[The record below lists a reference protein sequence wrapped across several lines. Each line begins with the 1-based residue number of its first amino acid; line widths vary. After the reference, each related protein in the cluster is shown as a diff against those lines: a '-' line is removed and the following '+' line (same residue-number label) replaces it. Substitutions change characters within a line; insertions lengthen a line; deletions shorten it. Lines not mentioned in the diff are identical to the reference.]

1 MNPVR
6 VALWIVIAISIF
18 IVSLIIHKEFLKRSI
33 FQEIYGKYKGN
44 LEKKVKE
51 ENWFV
56 SKYGVIEN
64 RSFLYKIDRLITMS
78 GLKKTFPHLS
88 GEVFIGILFI
98 SLITTAIL
106 VSNLAGN
113 VFLGLFVALAVVT
126 AEFLVVIFLSGRT
139 YNQIEEDTSLFI
151 SILSN
156 HAKGSSDIVTIMT
169 RTLPSMDGPIREL
182 IKKFLLDAEKT
193 GDIDIAFDVMKES
206 VDNRTFQTIIVNLK
220 NCMHSIILQSKSQL
234 KAIYKDNA
242 DTIEGNCDTT
252 LFLGG
257 KEKTTLKEMEEL
269 LGKETIDLYNTS
281 DTRGTQQSYGMN
293 YQKTGKSLMSQDEIA
308 VMDGGKCIM
317 QLRGVRPFFSDKYDI
332 TKHKQYKYLADY
344 DSKNTFD
351 IEKYVKNLHVAVIKD
366 EDVVDVADDLGTIE

>member
-6 VALWIVIAISIF
+6 IALWIVIAISIF

-88 GEVFIGILFI
+88 VEVFIGILFI
-98 SLITTAIL
+98 SLIATAIL

-182 IKKFLLDAEKT
+182 IKKFLLDAEKS

-220 NCMHSIILQSKSQL
+220 NCMHYQANYEEVLQQMMNQVAEAMSAREERKNILFSMKITLVSISIMSVIIVALIGKGIGVDV
-234 KAIYKDNA
+234 KAIL
-242 DTIEGNCDTT
+242 TGNMAGQFILFITGLLYLFVTT
-252 LFLGG
+252 KLF
-257 KEKTTLKEMEEL
+257 
-269 LGKETIDLYNTS
+269 
-281 DTRGTQQSYGMN
+281 
-293 YQKTGKSLMSQDEIA
+293 
-308 VMDGGKCIM
+308 
-317 QLRGVRPFFSDKYDI
+317 GVDK
-332 TKHKQYKYLADY
+332 
-344 DSKNTFD
+344 
-351 IEKYVKNLHVAVIKD
+351 
-366 EDVVDVADDLGTIE
+366 

>member
-6 VALWIVIAISIF
+6 VALWIVIASSIF

-113 VFLGLFVALAVVT
+113 VFLGLFIALAVVT

-139 YNQIEEDTSLFI
+139 YDQIEEDTSLFI

-193 GDIDIAFDVMKES
+193 GDIDVAFDVMKES

-220 NCMHSIILQSKSQL
+220 NCMHYQANYEEVLQQMMNQVAEAMSAREERKNILFSMKITLVSISIMSVIIVALIGKGIGIDV
-234 KAIYKDNA
+234 KAIL
-242 DTIEGNCDTT
+242 TGNMAGQFILFITGLLYLFVTT
-252 LFLGG
+252 KLF
-257 KEKTTLKEMEEL
+257 
-269 LGKETIDLYNTS
+269 
-281 DTRGTQQSYGMN
+281 
-293 YQKTGKSLMSQDEIA
+293 
-308 VMDGGKCIM
+308 
-317 QLRGVRPFFSDKYDI
+317 GVDK
-332 TKHKQYKYLADY
+332 
-344 DSKNTFD
+344 
-351 IEKYVKNLHVAVIKD
+351 
-366 EDVVDVADDLGTIE
+366 

>member
-6 VALWIVIAISIF
+6 IALWIVIAISIF
-18 IVSLIIHKEFLKRSI
+18 IVSLIIHKDFLKRSI

-88 GEVFIGILFI
+88 GEVFIAILFI
-98 SLITTAIL
+98 SLIVAAIA
-106 VSNLAGN
+106 VSNIAGN
-113 VFLGLFVALAVVT
+113 VFLGLFIALAVVT

-220 NCMHSIILQSKSQL
+220 NCMHYQANYEEVLQQMMNQVAEAMSAREERKNILFSMKITLVSISIMSIIIVALIGKGIGIDV
-234 KAIYKDNA
+234 KAIL
-242 DTIEGNCDTT
+242 TGNMAGQFILFITGLLYLFVTT
-252 LFLGG
+252 KLF
-257 KEKTTLKEMEEL
+257 
-269 LGKETIDLYNTS
+269 
-281 DTRGTQQSYGMN
+281 
-293 YQKTGKSLMSQDEIA
+293 
-308 VMDGGKCIM
+308 
-317 QLRGVRPFFSDKYDI
+317 GVDK
-332 TKHKQYKYLADY
+332 
-344 DSKNTFD
+344 
-351 IEKYVKNLHVAVIKD
+351 
-366 EDVVDVADDLGTIE
+366 

>member
-6 VALWIVIAISIF
+6 IALWIVIAISIF
-18 IVSLIIHKEFLKRSI
+18 IVNLIIHKEFLKRSI

-98 SLITTAIL
+98 SLIATAIL
-106 VSNLAGN
+106 VSNLACN
-113 VFLGLFVALAVVT
+113 VFLGLFIALAVVT

-156 HAKGSSDIVTIMT
+156 HAKGSSDIITIMT

-220 NCMHSIILQSKSQL
+220 NCMHYQANYEEVLQQMMNQVAEAMSAREERKNILFSMKITLVSISIMSVIIVALIGKGIGIDV
-234 KAIYKDNA
+234 KAIL
-242 DTIEGNCDTT
+242 TGNMAGQFILFITGLLYLFVTT
-252 LFLGG
+252 KLF
-257 KEKTTLKEMEEL
+257 
-269 LGKETIDLYNTS
+269 
-281 DTRGTQQSYGMN
+281 
-293 YQKTGKSLMSQDEIA
+293 
-308 VMDGGKCIM
+308 
-317 QLRGVRPFFSDKYDI
+317 GVDK
-332 TKHKQYKYLADY
+332 
-344 DSKNTFD
+344 
-351 IEKYVKNLHVAVIKD
+351 
-366 EDVVDVADDLGTIE
+366 

>member
-6 VALWIVIAISIF
+6 IALWIVIAISIF

-98 SLITTAIL
+98 SLIATAIA
-106 VSNLAGN
+106 VSNIAGN
-113 VFLGLFVALAVVT
+113 VFLGLFIALAVVT

-193 GDIDIAFDVMKES
+193 GDIDVAFDVMKES

-220 NCMHSIILQSKSQL
+220 NCMHYQANYEEVLQQMMNQVAEAMSAREERKNILFSMKITLVSISIMSVIIVALIGKGIGVDV
-234 KAIYKDNA
+234 KAIL
-242 DTIEGNCDTT
+242 TGNMAGQFILFITGLLYLFVTT
-252 LFLGG
+252 KLF
-257 KEKTTLKEMEEL
+257 
-269 LGKETIDLYNTS
+269 
-281 DTRGTQQSYGMN
+281 
-293 YQKTGKSLMSQDEIA
+293 
-308 VMDGGKCIM
+308 
-317 QLRGVRPFFSDKYDI
+317 GVDK
-332 TKHKQYKYLADY
+332 
-344 DSKNTFD
+344 
-351 IEKYVKNLHVAVIKD
+351 
-366 EDVVDVADDLGTIE
+366 

>member
-113 VFLGLFVALAVVT
+113 VFLGLFIALAVVT

-169 RTLPSMDGPIREL
+169 RTLPSMDGPIRDL
-182 IKKFLLDAEKT
+182 ISKFLLDADKT
-193 GDIDIAFDVMKES
+193 GNIDLAFDVMKES

-220 NCMHSIILQSKSQL
+220 NCMHYQANYEEVLQQMMNQVAEAMSAREERKNILFSMKITLVSISIMSVIIVALIGKGIGIDV
-234 KAIYKDNA
+234 KAIL
-242 DTIEGNCDTT
+242 TGNMAGQFILFITGLLYLFVTT
-252 LFLGG
+252 KLF
-257 KEKTTLKEMEEL
+257 
-269 LGKETIDLYNTS
+269 
-281 DTRGTQQSYGMN
+281 
-293 YQKTGKSLMSQDEIA
+293 
-308 VMDGGKCIM
+308 
-317 QLRGVRPFFSDKYDI
+317 GVDK
-332 TKHKQYKYLADY
+332 
-344 DSKNTFD
+344 
-351 IEKYVKNLHVAVIKD
+351 
-366 EDVVDVADDLGTIE
+366 

>member
-33 FQEIYGKYKGN
+33 FQEIYRKYKGN

-113 VFLGLFVALAVVT
+113 VFLGLFIALAVVT

-139 YNQIEEDTSLFI
+139 YNQIEQDTSLFI

-156 HAKGSSDIVTIMT
+156 HAKGSSDIATIMT

-220 NCMHSIILQSKSQL
+220 NCMHYQANYEEVLQQMMNQVAEAMSAREERKNILFSMKITLVSISIMSVIIVALIGKGIGVDV
-234 KAIYKDNA
+234 KAIL
-242 DTIEGNCDTT
+242 TGNMAGQFILFITGLLYLFVTT
-252 LFLGG
+252 KLF
-257 KEKTTLKEMEEL
+257 
-269 LGKETIDLYNTS
+269 
-281 DTRGTQQSYGMN
+281 
-293 YQKTGKSLMSQDEIA
+293 
-308 VMDGGKCIM
+308 
-317 QLRGVRPFFSDKYDI
+317 GVDK
-332 TKHKQYKYLADY
+332 
-344 DSKNTFD
+344 
-351 IEKYVKNLHVAVIKD
+351 
-366 EDVVDVADDLGTIE
+366 

>member
-1 MNPVR
+1 MNPMR
-6 VALWIVIAISIF
+6 IALWIVIAISIF

-88 GEVFIGILFI
+88 GEVFIAILFI
-98 SLITTAIL
+98 SLIVAAIA
-106 VSNLAGN
+106 VSNIAGN
-113 VFLGLFVALAVVT
+113 VLLGLFIALAVVT

-220 NCMHSIILQSKSQL
+220 NCMHYQANYEEVLQQMMNQVAEAMSAREERKNILFSMKITLVSISIMSVIIVALIGKGIGIDV
-234 KAIYKDNA
+234 KAIL
-242 DTIEGNCDTT
+242 TGNMAGQFILFITGLLYLFVTT
-252 LFLGG
+252 KLF
-257 KEKTTLKEMEEL
+257 
-269 LGKETIDLYNTS
+269 
-281 DTRGTQQSYGMN
+281 
-293 YQKTGKSLMSQDEIA
+293 
-308 VMDGGKCIM
+308 
-317 QLRGVRPFFSDKYDI
+317 GVDK
-332 TKHKQYKYLADY
+332 
-344 DSKNTFD
+344 
-351 IEKYVKNLHVAVIKD
+351 
-366 EDVVDVADDLGTIE
+366 

>member
-78 GLKKTFPHLS
+78 GIKKTFPHLS

-98 SLITTAIL
+98 SLIATAIL

-113 VFLGLFVALAVVT
+113 VFLGLFIALAVVT

-220 NCMHSIILQSKSQL
+220 NCMHYQANYEEVLQQMMNQVAEAMSAREERKNILFSMKITLVSISIMSVIIVAL
-234 KAIYKDNA
+234 I
-242 DTIEGNCDTT
+242 
-252 LFLGG
+252 G
-257 KEKTTLKEMEEL
+257 K
-269 LGKETIDLYNTS
+269 GI
-281 DTRGTQQSYGMN
+281 G
-293 YQKTGKSLMSQDEIA
+293 
-308 VMDGGKCIM
+308 
-317 QLRGVRPFFSDKYDI
+317 
-332 TKHKQYKYLADY
+332 
-344 DSKNTFD
+344 
-351 IEKYVKNLHVAVIKD
+351 
-366 EDVVDVADDLGTIE
+366 VDVKEILTGNMAGQFILFITGLLYLFVTTKLFGVDK

>member
-6 VALWIVIAISIF
+6 IALWIVIAISIF

-64 RSFLYKIDRLITMS
+64 RSLLYKIDRLITMS

-88 GEVFIGILFI
+88 GEVFIGIPFI

-106 VSNLAGN
+106 VSNLSGN
-113 VFLGLFVALAVVT
+113 VFLGLFIALAVVT

-220 NCMHSIILQSKSQL
+220 NCMHYQANYEEVLQQMMNQVAEAMSAREERKNILFSMKITLVSISIMSVIIVAL
-234 KAIYKDNA
+234 I
-242 DTIEGNCDTT
+242 
-252 LFLGG
+252 G
-257 KEKTTLKEMEEL
+257 K
-269 LGKETIDLYNTS
+269 GI
-281 DTRGTQQSYGMN
+281 G
-293 YQKTGKSLMSQDEIA
+293 
-308 VMDGGKCIM
+308 
-317 QLRGVRPFFSDKYDI
+317 
-332 TKHKQYKYLADY
+332 
-344 DSKNTFD
+344 
-351 IEKYVKNLHVAVIKD
+351 
-366 EDVVDVADDLGTIE
+366 VDVKEILTGNMAGQFILFITGLLYLFVTTKLFGVDK

>member
-6 VALWIVIAISIF
+6 IALWIVIAISVF

-64 RSFLYKIDRLITMS
+64 RSLLYKIDRLLTMS

-88 GEVFIGILFI
+88 GEVFIAILFI
-98 SLITTAIL
+98 SLIVTAIA
-106 VSNLAGN
+106 VSNIAGN
-113 VFLGLFVALAVVT
+113 VFLGLFIALAVVT

-220 NCMHSIILQSKSQL
+220 NCMHYQANYEEVLQQMMNQVAEAMSAREERKNILFSMKITLVSISIMSVIIVALIGKGIGVDV
-234 KAIYKDNA
+234 KAIL
-242 DTIEGNCDTT
+242 TGNMVGQFILFITGLLYLFVTT
-252 LFLGG
+252 KLF
-257 KEKTTLKEMEEL
+257 
-269 LGKETIDLYNTS
+269 
-281 DTRGTQQSYGMN
+281 
-293 YQKTGKSLMSQDEIA
+293 
-308 VMDGGKCIM
+308 
-317 QLRGVRPFFSDKYDI
+317 GVDK
-332 TKHKQYKYLADY
+332 
-344 DSKNTFD
+344 
-351 IEKYVKNLHVAVIKD
+351 
-366 EDVVDVADDLGTIE
+366 

>member
-6 VALWIVIAISIF
+6 VALWIAIAISIF
-18 IVSLIIHKEFLKRSI
+18 IVNLIIHKEFLKRSI

-64 RSFLYKIDRLITMS
+64 RSLLYKIDRLITMS

-113 VFLGLFVALAVVT
+113 VFLGLFIALAVVT

-220 NCMHSIILQSKSQL
+220 NCMHYQANYEEVLQQMMNQVAEAMSAREERKNILFSMKITLVSISIMSVVIVALIGKGIGIDV
-234 KAIYKDNA
+234 KAIL
-242 DTIEGNCDTT
+242 TGNMAGQFILFITGLLYLFVTT
-252 LFLGG
+252 KLF
-257 KEKTTLKEMEEL
+257 
-269 LGKETIDLYNTS
+269 
-281 DTRGTQQSYGMN
+281 
-293 YQKTGKSLMSQDEIA
+293 
-308 VMDGGKCIM
+308 
-317 QLRGVRPFFSDKYDI
+317 GVDK
-332 TKHKQYKYLADY
+332 
-344 DSKNTFD
+344 
-351 IEKYVKNLHVAVIKD
+351 
-366 EDVVDVADDLGTIE
+366 

>member
-6 VALWIVIAISIF
+6 IALWIVIVISVF

-88 GEVFIGILFI
+88 GEVFIAILFI
-98 SLITTAIL
+98 SLIVTAIA
-106 VSNLAGN
+106 VSNIAGN
-113 VFLGLFVALAVVT
+113 VFLGLFIALAVVT

-193 GDIDIAFDVMKES
+193 GDIDVAFDVMKES

-220 NCMHSIILQSKSQL
+220 NCMHYQANYEEVLQQMMNQVAEAMSAREERKNILFSMKITLVSISIMSVIIVALIGKGIGVDV
-234 KAIYKDNA
+234 KAIL
-242 DTIEGNCDTT
+242 TGNMAGQFILFITGLLYLFVTT
-252 LFLGG
+252 KLF
-257 KEKTTLKEMEEL
+257 
-269 LGKETIDLYNTS
+269 
-281 DTRGTQQSYGMN
+281 
-293 YQKTGKSLMSQDEIA
+293 
-308 VMDGGKCIM
+308 
-317 QLRGVRPFFSDKYDI
+317 GVDK
-332 TKHKQYKYLADY
+332 
-344 DSKNTFD
+344 
-351 IEKYVKNLHVAVIKD
+351 
-366 EDVVDVADDLGTIE
+366 

>member
-6 VALWIVIAISIF
+6 IALWIVIAISVF

-98 SLITTAIL
+98 SLIATAIL
-106 VSNLAGN
+106 VFNLAGN

-193 GDIDIAFDVMKES
+193 GDIDVAFDVMKES

-220 NCMHSIILQSKSQL
+220 NCMHYQANYEEVLQQMMNQVAEAMSAREERKNILFSMKITLVSISIMSVIIVALIGKGIGIDV
-234 KAIYKDNA
+234 KAIL
-242 DTIEGNCDTT
+242 TGNMAGQFILFITGLLYLFVTT
-252 LFLGG
+252 KLF
-257 KEKTTLKEMEEL
+257 
-269 LGKETIDLYNTS
+269 
-281 DTRGTQQSYGMN
+281 
-293 YQKTGKSLMSQDEIA
+293 
-308 VMDGGKCIM
+308 
-317 QLRGVRPFFSDKYDI
+317 GVDK
-332 TKHKQYKYLADY
+332 
-344 DSKNTFD
+344 
-351 IEKYVKNLHVAVIKD
+351 
-366 EDVVDVADDLGTIE
+366 

>member
-6 VALWIVIAISIF
+6 VALWIVIAISLF

-113 VFLGLFVALAVVT
+113 VFLGLFIALAVVT

-156 HAKGSSDIVTIMT
+156 
-169 RTLPSMDGPIREL
+169 
-182 IKKFLLDAEKT
+182 
-193 GDIDIAFDVMKES
+193 
-206 VDNRTFQTIIVNLK
+206 
-220 NCMHSIILQSKSQL
+220 
-234 KAIYKDNA
+234 
-242 DTIEGNCDTT
+242 
-252 LFLGG
+252 
-257 KEKTTLKEMEEL
+257 
-269 LGKETIDLYNTS
+269 
-281 DTRGTQQSYGMN
+281 
-293 YQKTGKSLMSQDEIA
+293 
-308 VMDGGKCIM
+308 M
-317 QLRGVRPFFSDKYDI
+317 QR
-332 TKHKQYKYLADY
+332 
-344 DSKNTFD
+344 
-351 IEKYVKNLHVAVIKD
+351 VAQIS
-366 EDVVDVADDLGTIE
+366 

>member
-6 VALWIVIAISIF
+6 VILWIVIAISIL

-98 SLITTAIL
+98 SLIVTAIL

-113 VFLGLFVALAVVT
+113 VFLGLFIALAVVT

-193 GDIDIAFDVMKES
+193 GDIDVAFDVMKES

-220 NCMHSIILQSKSQL
+220 NCMHYQANYEEVLQQMMNQVAEAMSAREERKNILFSMKITLVSISIMSVIIVALIGKGIGIDV
-234 KAIYKDNA
+234 KAIL
-242 DTIEGNCDTT
+242 TGNMAGQFILFITGLLYLFVTT
-252 LFLGG
+252 KLF
-257 KEKTTLKEMEEL
+257 
-269 LGKETIDLYNTS
+269 
-281 DTRGTQQSYGMN
+281 
-293 YQKTGKSLMSQDEIA
+293 
-308 VMDGGKCIM
+308 
-317 QLRGVRPFFSDKYDI
+317 GVDK
-332 TKHKQYKYLADY
+332 
-344 DSKNTFD
+344 
-351 IEKYVKNLHVAVIKD
+351 
-366 EDVVDVADDLGTIE
+366 

>member
-6 VALWIVIAISIF
+6 VALWIAIAISIF
-18 IVSLIIHKEFLKRSI
+18 IVNLIIHKEFLKRSI

-98 SLITTAIL
+98 SLITTAIF

-113 VFLGLFVALAVVT
+113 VFLGLFIALAVVT

-193 GDIDIAFDVMKES
+193 GDIDVAFDVMKES

-220 NCMHSIILQSKSQL
+220 NCMHYQANYEEVLQQMMNQVAEAMSAREERKNILFSMKITLVSISIMS
-234 KAIYKDNA
+234 AIIVA
-242 DTIEGNCDTT
+242 LI
-252 LFLGG
+252 G
-257 KEKTTLKEMEEL
+257 K
-269 LGKETIDLYNTS
+269 GI
-281 DTRGTQQSYGMN
+281 G
-293 YQKTGKSLMSQDEIA
+293 
-308 VMDGGKCIM
+308 
-317 QLRGVRPFFSDKYDI
+317 
-332 TKHKQYKYLADY
+332 
-344 DSKNTFD
+344 
-351 IEKYVKNLHVAVIKD
+351 
-366 EDVVDVADDLGTIE
+366 VDVKEILTGNMAGQFILFITGLLYLFVTTKLFGVDK

>member
-98 SLITTAIL
+98 SLIITVIL

-220 NCMHSIILQSKSQL
+220 NCMHYQANYEEVLQQMMNQVAEAMSAREERKNILFSMKITLVSISIMSVIIVALIGKGIGIDV
-234 KAIYKDNA
+234 KAIL
-242 DTIEGNCDTT
+242 TGNMAGQYILFITGLLYLFVTT
-252 LFLGG
+252 KLF
-257 KEKTTLKEMEEL
+257 
-269 LGKETIDLYNTS
+269 
-281 DTRGTQQSYGMN
+281 
-293 YQKTGKSLMSQDEIA
+293 
-308 VMDGGKCIM
+308 
-317 QLRGVRPFFSDKYDI
+317 GVDK
-332 TKHKQYKYLADY
+332 
-344 DSKNTFD
+344 
-351 IEKYVKNLHVAVIKD
+351 
-366 EDVVDVADDLGTIE
+366 

>member
-6 VALWIVIAISIF
+6 IALWIVIVISIF

-113 VFLGLFVALAVVT
+113 VFLGLFIALAVVT
-126 AEFLVVIFLSGRT
+126 AQVLVVIFLSGRT

-220 NCMHSIILQSKSQL
+220 NCMHYQANYEEVLQQMINQVAEAMSAREERKNILFSMKITLVSISIMSIIIVALIGKGIGVDV
-234 KAIYKDNA
+234 KAIL
-242 DTIEGNCDTT
+242 TGNMAGQFI
-252 LFLGG
+252 LFITG
-257 KEKTTLKEMEEL
+257 L
-269 LGKETIDLYNTS
+269 LYLFVVAKLF
-281 DTRGTQQSYGMN
+281 
-293 YQKTGKSLMSQDEIA
+293 
-308 VMDGGKCIM
+308 
-317 QLRGVRPFFSDKYDI
+317 GVDK
-332 TKHKQYKYLADY
+332 
-344 DSKNTFD
+344 
-351 IEKYVKNLHVAVIKD
+351 
-366 EDVVDVADDLGTIE
+366 

>member
-33 FQEIYGKYKGN
+33 FHEIYGKYKGN

-98 SLITTAIL
+98 SLIITVIL

-113 VFLGLFVALAVVT
+113 VFLGLFIALAVVT

-193 GDIDIAFDVMKES
+193 GDIDVAFDVMKES

-220 NCMHSIILQSKSQL
+220 NCMHYQANYEEVLQQMMNQVAEAMSAREERKNILFSMKITLVSISIMSVIIVALIGKGIGVDV
-234 KAIYKDNA
+234 KAIL
-242 DTIEGNCDTT
+242 TGNMAGQFILFITGLLYLFVTT
-252 LFLGG
+252 KLF
-257 KEKTTLKEMEEL
+257 
-269 LGKETIDLYNTS
+269 
-281 DTRGTQQSYGMN
+281 
-293 YQKTGKSLMSQDEIA
+293 
-308 VMDGGKCIM
+308 
-317 QLRGVRPFFSDKYDI
+317 GVDK
-332 TKHKQYKYLADY
+332 
-344 DSKNTFD
+344 
-351 IEKYVKNLHVAVIKD
+351 
-366 EDVVDVADDLGTIE
+366 

>member
-6 VALWIVIAISIF
+6 IALWIVIAISVF

-88 GEVFIGILFI
+88 GEVFIAILFI
-98 SLITTAIL
+98 SLIVAAIA
-106 VSNLAGN
+106 VSNIAGN
-113 VFLGLFVALAVVT
+113 VFLGLFIALAVVT

-220 NCMHSIILQSKSQL
+220 NCMHYQANYEEVLQQMMNQVAEAMSAREERKNILFSMKITLVSISIMSVIIVALIGKGIGVDV
-234 KAIYKDNA
+234 KAIL
-242 DTIEGNCDTT
+242 TGNMAGQFILFITGLLYLFVTT
-252 LFLGG
+252 KLF
-257 KEKTTLKEMEEL
+257 
-269 LGKETIDLYNTS
+269 
-281 DTRGTQQSYGMN
+281 
-293 YQKTGKSLMSQDEIA
+293 
-308 VMDGGKCIM
+308 
-317 QLRGVRPFFSDKYDI
+317 GVDK
-332 TKHKQYKYLADY
+332 
-344 DSKNTFD
+344 
-351 IEKYVKNLHVAVIKD
+351 
-366 EDVVDVADDLGTIE
+366 

>member
-6 VALWIVIAISIF
+6 IALWIVIAISIF

-88 GEVFIGILFI
+88 GEVFIAILFI
-98 SLITTAIL
+98 SLIVTAIA
-106 VSNLAGN
+106 VSNIAGN
-113 VFLGLFVALAVVT
+113 VFLGLFIALAVVT

-220 NCMHSIILQSKSQL
+220 NCMHYQANYEEVLQQMMNQVAEAMSAREERKNILFSMKITLVSISIMSIIIVALIGKGIGIDV
-234 KAIYKDNA
+234 KAIL
-242 DTIEGNCDTT
+242 TGNMAGQFILFITGLLYLFVTT
-252 LFLGG
+252 KLF
-257 KEKTTLKEMEEL
+257 
-269 LGKETIDLYNTS
+269 
-281 DTRGTQQSYGMN
+281 
-293 YQKTGKSLMSQDEIA
+293 
-308 VMDGGKCIM
+308 
-317 QLRGVRPFFSDKYDI
+317 GVDK
-332 TKHKQYKYLADY
+332 
-344 DSKNTFD
+344 
-351 IEKYVKNLHVAVIKD
+351 
-366 EDVVDVADDLGTIE
+366 

>member
-33 FQEIYGKYKGN
+33 FQEIYRKYKGN

-113 VFLGLFVALAVVT
+113 VFLGLFIALAVVT

-139 YNQIEEDTSLFI
+139 YNQIEQDTSLFI

-156 HAKGSSDIVTIMT
+156 HAKGSSDIATIMT

-220 NCMHSIILQSKSQL
+220 NCMHYQANYEEVLQQMMNQVAEAMSAREERKNILFSMKITLVSISIMSIIIVALIGKGIGVDV
-234 KAIYKDNA
+234 KAIL
-242 DTIEGNCDTT
+242 TGNMAGQFILFITGLLYLFVTT
-252 LFLGG
+252 KLF
-257 KEKTTLKEMEEL
+257 
-269 LGKETIDLYNTS
+269 
-281 DTRGTQQSYGMN
+281 
-293 YQKTGKSLMSQDEIA
+293 
-308 VMDGGKCIM
+308 
-317 QLRGVRPFFSDKYDI
+317 GVDK
-332 TKHKQYKYLADY
+332 
-344 DSKNTFD
+344 
-351 IEKYVKNLHVAVIKD
+351 
-366 EDVVDVADDLGTIE
+366 

>member
-6 VALWIVIAISIF
+6 IALWIVIAISVF

-98 SLITTAIL
+98 SLIATAIL
-106 VSNLAGN
+106 VFNLAGN

-220 NCMHSIILQSKSQL
+220 NCMHYQANYEEVLQQMMNQVAEAMSAREERKNILFSMKITLVSISIMSVIIVALIGKGIGVDV
-234 KAIYKDNA
+234 KAIL
-242 DTIEGNCDTT
+242 TGNMAGQFILFITGLLYLFVTT
-252 LFLGG
+252 KLF
-257 KEKTTLKEMEEL
+257 
-269 LGKETIDLYNTS
+269 
-281 DTRGTQQSYGMN
+281 
-293 YQKTGKSLMSQDEIA
+293 
-308 VMDGGKCIM
+308 
-317 QLRGVRPFFSDKYDI
+317 GVDK
-332 TKHKQYKYLADY
+332 
-344 DSKNTFD
+344 
-351 IEKYVKNLHVAVIKD
+351 
-366 EDVVDVADDLGTIE
+366 

>member
-6 VALWIVIAISIF
+6 VILWIVIAISIL

-113 VFLGLFVALAVVT
+113 VFLGLFIALAVVT

-193 GDIDIAFDVMKES
+193 GDIDVAFDVMKES

-220 NCMHSIILQSKSQL
+220 NCMHYQANYEEVLQQMMNQVAEAMSAREERKNILFSLKITLVSISIMSVIIVALIGKGIGVDV
-234 KAIYKDNA
+234 KAIL
-242 DTIEGNCDTT
+242 TGNMAGQFILFITGLLYLFVTT
-252 LFLGG
+252 KLF
-257 KEKTTLKEMEEL
+257 
-269 LGKETIDLYNTS
+269 
-281 DTRGTQQSYGMN
+281 
-293 YQKTGKSLMSQDEIA
+293 
-308 VMDGGKCIM
+308 
-317 QLRGVRPFFSDKYDI
+317 GVDK
-332 TKHKQYKYLADY
+332 
-344 DSKNTFD
+344 
-351 IEKYVKNLHVAVIKD
+351 
-366 EDVVDVADDLGTIE
+366 

>member
-6 VALWIVIAISIF
+6 IALWIVIAISIF

-98 SLITTAIL
+98 SLIATAIL

-113 VFLGLFVALAVVT
+113 VFLGLFIALAVVT

-193 GDIDIAFDVMKES
+193 GDIDVAFDVMKES

-220 NCMHSIILQSKSQL
+220 NCMHYQANYEEVLQQMMNQVAEAMSAREERKNILFSMKITLVSISIMSVIIVAFIGKGIGVDV
-234 KAIYKDNA
+234 KAIL
-242 DTIEGNCDTT
+242 TGNMAGQFILFITGLLYLFVTT
-252 LFLGG
+252 KLF
-257 KEKTTLKEMEEL
+257 
-269 LGKETIDLYNTS
+269 
-281 DTRGTQQSYGMN
+281 
-293 YQKTGKSLMSQDEIA
+293 
-308 VMDGGKCIM
+308 
-317 QLRGVRPFFSDKYDI
+317 GVDK
-332 TKHKQYKYLADY
+332 
-344 DSKNTFD
+344 
-351 IEKYVKNLHVAVIKD
+351 
-366 EDVVDVADDLGTIE
+366 

>member
-6 VALWIVIAISIF
+6 IALWIVIAISIF

-88 GEVFIGILFI
+88 GEVFIAILFI
-98 SLITTAIL
+98 SLIVTAIA
-106 VSNLAGN
+106 VSNIAGN
-113 VFLGLFVALAVVT
+113 VFLGLFIALAVVT

-220 NCMHSIILQSKSQL
+220 NCMHYQANYEEVWQQMMNQVAEAMSAREERKNILFSMKITLVSISIMSIIIVALIGKGIGIDV
-234 KAIYKDNA
+234 KAIL
-242 DTIEGNCDTT
+242 TGNMAGQFILFITGLLYLFVTT
-252 LFLGG
+252 KLF
-257 KEKTTLKEMEEL
+257 
-269 LGKETIDLYNTS
+269 
-281 DTRGTQQSYGMN
+281 
-293 YQKTGKSLMSQDEIA
+293 
-308 VMDGGKCIM
+308 
-317 QLRGVRPFFSDKYDI
+317 GVDK
-332 TKHKQYKYLADY
+332 
-344 DSKNTFD
+344 
-351 IEKYVKNLHVAVIKD
+351 
-366 EDVVDVADDLGTIE
+366 

>member
-98 SLITTAIL
+98 SLIATAIL
-106 VSNLAGN
+106 VSNLACN
-113 VFLGLFVALAVVT
+113 VFLGLFIALAVVT

-169 RTLPSMDGPIREL
+169 RTLPSMDSPIREL

-193 GDIDIAFDVMKES
+193 GDIDVAFDVMKES

-220 NCMHSIILQSKSQL
+220 NCMHYQANYEEVLQQMMNQVAEAMSAREERKNILFSMKITLVSISIMSVIIVALIGKGIGIDV
-234 KAIYKDNA
+234 KAIL
-242 DTIEGNCDTT
+242 TGNMAGQFILFITGLLYLFVTT
-252 LFLGG
+252 KLF
-257 KEKTTLKEMEEL
+257 
-269 LGKETIDLYNTS
+269 
-281 DTRGTQQSYGMN
+281 
-293 YQKTGKSLMSQDEIA
+293 
-308 VMDGGKCIM
+308 
-317 QLRGVRPFFSDKYDI
+317 GVDK
-332 TKHKQYKYLADY
+332 
-344 DSKNTFD
+344 
-351 IEKYVKNLHVAVIKD
+351 
-366 EDVVDVADDLGTIE
+366 

>member
-6 VALWIVIAISIF
+6 IALWIVIAISVF

-98 SLITTAIL
+98 SLIATAIL
-106 VSNLAGN
+106 VSNLACN
-113 VFLGLFVALAVVT
+113 VFLGLFIALAVVT

-193 GDIDIAFDVMKES
+193 GDIDVAFDVMKES

-220 NCMHSIILQSKSQL
+220 NCMHYQANYEEVLQQMMNQVAEAMSAREERKNILFSMKITLVSISIMSVIIVALIGKGIGIDV
-234 KAIYKDNA
+234 KAIL
-242 DTIEGNCDTT
+242 TGNMAGQFILFITGLLYLFVTT
-252 LFLGG
+252 KLF
-257 KEKTTLKEMEEL
+257 
-269 LGKETIDLYNTS
+269 
-281 DTRGTQQSYGMN
+281 
-293 YQKTGKSLMSQDEIA
+293 
-308 VMDGGKCIM
+308 
-317 QLRGVRPFFSDKYDI
+317 GVDK
-332 TKHKQYKYLADY
+332 
-344 DSKNTFD
+344 
-351 IEKYVKNLHVAVIKD
+351 
-366 EDVVDVADDLGTIE
+366 

>member
-6 VALWIVIAISIF
+6 IALWIVIAISVF

-64 RSFLYKIDRLITMS
+64 RSLLYKIDRLITMS

-98 SLITTAIL
+98 SLIATAIL
-106 VSNLAGN
+106 VFNLAGN

-220 NCMHSIILQSKSQL
+220 NCMHYQANYEEVLQQMMNQVAEAMSAREERKNILFSMKITLVSISIMSVIIVALIGKGIGIDV
-234 KAIYKDNA
+234 KAIL
-242 DTIEGNCDTT
+242 TGNMAGQFILFITGLLYLFVTT
-252 LFLGG
+252 KLF
-257 KEKTTLKEMEEL
+257 
-269 LGKETIDLYNTS
+269 
-281 DTRGTQQSYGMN
+281 
-293 YQKTGKSLMSQDEIA
+293 
-308 VMDGGKCIM
+308 
-317 QLRGVRPFFSDKYDI
+317 GVDK
-332 TKHKQYKYLADY
+332 
-344 DSKNTFD
+344 
-351 IEKYVKNLHVAVIKD
+351 
-366 EDVVDVADDLGTIE
+366 